1 MVFFLSDVFFC
12 TVTDSIAMGFMTYLN
27 VFYAHVISSSV
38 FTVKNMNALDV
49 KGVVIKNINISVL
62 CSLPLYTVCK

>member
-1 MVFFLSDVFFC
+1 
-12 TVTDSIAMGFMTYLN
+12 MGFMTYLN

-38 FTVKNMNALDV
+38 FTVKNMIVLDV
-49 KGVVIKNINISVL
+49 KGVVIKNINISVF